1 MNDIFLGKPIHWVV
15 IVALVACG
23 WLAGRLRLHFTDF
36 NLFVIA
42 LIAVAVAALLF
53 VIWTARPGE
62 RVTRD
67 AIEDDDA

>member
-1 MNDIFLGKPIHWVV
+1 MNGVFLGKPVHWVV

-23 WLAGRLRLHFTDF
+23 WSAGLLRLHFTDF

-42 LIAVAVAALLF
+42 ALAISVAALLA
-53 VIWTARPGE
+53 VLRTSRPGE

-67 AIEDDDA
+67 PIEDDDA